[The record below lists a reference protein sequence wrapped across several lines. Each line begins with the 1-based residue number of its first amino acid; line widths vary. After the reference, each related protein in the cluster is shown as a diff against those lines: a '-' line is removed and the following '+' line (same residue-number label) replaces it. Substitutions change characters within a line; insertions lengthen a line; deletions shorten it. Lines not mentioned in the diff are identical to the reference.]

1 MGEKNENPLPDCSV
15 FCGISLDGFLAK
27 SDGNL
32 DWMTGPGE
40 DDASGGD
47 HGYGAFTSVIDTY
60 VWGRKT
66 FEKVMTFDKWYH
78 GEKRI
83 VVLSHQPMDLGPVRE
98 RGGKVEQMSGTP
110 AEVVAQLGASGA
122 KHLYI
127 DGGLTV
133 QAFLRAGLIHRIIV
147 SQLPILIGQ
156 GIPLFGPLDHDVR
169 LKLVSSR
176 VYPGGM
182 VQSEYQI
189 LK

>member
-1 MGEKNENPLPDCSV
+1 VGAKNEILMPDCSV

-27 SDGNL
+27 PDGDL
-32 DWMTGPGE
+32 DWMKGSGE

-47 HGYGAFTSVIDTY
+47 HGYEAFVSGIDTL

-78 GEKRI
+78 GDKRV
-83 VVLSHQPMDLGPVRE
+83 VVLSGKPLDLGPARE

-110 AEVVAQLGASGA
+110 AEVVAKLGASGA

-147 SQLPILIGQ
+147 SQLPVLIGQ
-156 GIPLFGPLDHDVR
+156 GIPLFGPLDNDIR

-176 VYPGGM
+176 IFPGGM
-182 VQSEYQI
+182 VQSEYQV